1 MSEGAKISPDEN
13 CQLCGHACLARR
25 AKGEK
30 GFCGAG
36 QLVGF
41 STALLHHGEEPP
53 LSGDGSLT
61 GGSGTIFFTRCVLRC
76 VFCQNWQISQGP
88 SPASPLSGDLDRLLN
103 RRSPAS
109 VADAIETL
117 APGRPEVAVGRDIE
131 VQELADIMLEL
142 EAQGA
147 FNINLVSPT
156 PYAAQIALALA
167 EAKKRGLSL
176 PVVYNTGG
184 YDSLTAL
191 RLMDG
196 LVDIYLPDAKMAP
209 PAGIGPDEPD
219 PQSARLLGAGD
230 YPKINRR
237 ALIEMQRQVGSLQI
251 DGRGLARRGLLI
263 RHLVLPDNLARTAEM
278 LPWLSETFG
287 PTVHLSLMAQ
297 YHPTHL
303 VTRNPEEFRCYPG
316 LSRPLSQREYE
327 QSVDLALDCGL
338 SNSFIQEL
346 SAATHYL
353 PDFKRPKVFHS

>member
-1 MSEGAKISPDEN
+1 MSGGIKVSPDEH

-25 AKGEK
+25 GKGEK

-53 LSGDGSLT
+53 LSGDGSLS

-76 VFCQNWQISQGP
+76 VFCQNWQISQGG
-88 SPASPLSGDLDRLLN
+88 PAEALPWEPEAQF

-117 APGRPEVAVGRDIE
+117 APGRPEVALGRDID

-209 PAGIGPDEPD
+209 PVDQGPDEPD
-219 PQSARLLGAGD
+219 AQSARLLGAGD

-237 ALIEMQRQVGSLQI
+237 ALIEMHRQVGSLQI

-263 RHLVLPDNLARTAEM
+263 RHLVLPDNLARTTEL
-278 LPWLSETFG
+278 LPWISETFG
-287 PTVHLSLMAQ
+287 PTVYLSLMAQ

-303 VTRNPEEFRCYPG
+303 VTRNPEEFRDFPG
-316 LSRPLSQREYE
+316 LSRPLSLGEYDE
-327 QSVDLALDCGL
+327 AVDLALDCGL
-338 SNSFIQEL
+338 VNCFIQEL
-346 SAATHYL
+346 SAAAHYL

>member
-1 MSEGAKISPDEN
+1 MGDGALVSPDKN
-13 CQLCGHACLARR
+13 CRLCGHACLARR

-53 LSGDGSLT
+53 LSGDGSLI

-88 SPASPLSGDLDRLLN
+88 AVNPRARAQ
-103 RRSPAS
+103 AS
-109 VADAIETL
+109 VADALDTPIN
-117 APGRPEVAVGRDIE
+117 PGRPGVVTGRDIS
-131 VQELADIMLEL
+131 VKELADIMLEM
-142 EAQGA
+142 ENQGA

-156 PYAAQIALALA
+156 PYVAQIAMALA
-167 EAKKRGLSL
+167 EAKKQGLSL

-196 LVDIYLPDAKMAP
+196 LVDVYLPDAKMAS
-209 PAGIGPDEPD
+209 PAGANENEPD
-219 PQSARLLGAGD
+219 ARSARLMGVGD

-237 ALIEMQRQVGSLQI
+237 ALIEMHRQVGSLQI

-263 RHLVLPDNLARTAEM
+263 RHLVLPDNLARTTEI
-278 LPWLSETFG
+278 LPWLSDTFG

-303 VTRNPEEFRCYPG
+303 VTRHPEEFRDYPG
-316 LSRPLSQREYE
+316 LNRPLSIREYE
-327 QSVDLALDCGL
+327 EVVDLALDCGL
-338 SNSFIQEL
+338 NNAFIQEL
-346 SAATHYL
+346 SSAAHYL